1 MQPPVVVPQPV
12 PAAVTELPPLTE
24 DQKTMLTMVKELTQC
39 NDDIGERALRAV
51 NFIPDTAY
59 ELITTAPH

>member
-1 MQPPVVVPQPV
+1 
-12 PAAVTELPPLTE
+12 
-24 DQKTMLTMVKELTQC
+24 MVKELTGC

-59 ELITTAPH
+59 ALISEAPH